1 MPQLDMY
8 DKTGKTVGTID
19 LKPEIFEVPVM
30 ESHIHMAVIR
40 QLADKR
46 VGTACTKTRGEVRG
60 GGRKPWKQ
68 KGTGRARH
76 GSSRSP
82 IWKGGGVTFGPRPR
96 DYSKSMNRKMRR
108 LVLKE
113 ALSSKVSESTFT
125 VVDNI
130 TMDAIS
136 TKAFVEI
143 MANLKVNGKTLFVLK
158 DSDDAVRKSGR
169 NIKDVKVVR
178 PDGVSVYDLVYFEN
192 VVFDKSA
199 VAQLEEVLA

>member
-19 LKPEIFEVPVM
+19 LNPEIFEVPVM

-46 VGTACTKTRGEVRG
+46 VGTACTKTRAEVRG

-76 GSSRSP
+76 GSNRSP

-113 ALSSKVSESTFT
+113 ALSSKISDKTFT

-130 TMDAIS
+130 VMDKIS
-136 TKAFVEI
+136 TKTFTEI
-143 MANLKVNGKTLFVLK
+143 MTNLKVDGKTLFVLK
-158 DSDDAVRKSGR
+158 DADDTVRKSGR
-169 NIKDVKVVR
+169 NIKNVKVVR
-178 PDGVSVYDLVYFEN
+178 PDGVNVYDLMYFEN

-199 VAQLEEVLA
+199 VAQLEEVLV